1 MQQHRF
7 SAIGSA
13 VLGIA
18 MASLAACAGQ
28 SQNTGTGMVP
38 SMPDRGSFP
47 GRTVNA
53 VATPPVTA
61 PVTIPY
67 PYTNVSTTTTYAG
80 PTASPKTSTSTDT
93 GTITVKFKLDTKT
106 GVYDVPE
113 IIKSKLGYS
122 EVLNSAI
129 TFPPYKGGTAQ
140 IILSD
145 NYTFIAGPFT
155 MTGMDTYPRGEN
167 SIDFPM
173 TAGRTWSAAAAH
185 LSYVNNQTSGK
196 KPNAV
201 NTSTN
206 EAADGTYSAQT
217 SSSSLKGG
225 QNQNNYASTT
235 TVLTSA
241 PSIYTIS
248 MRAAGFNELTQTFGL
263 PANGKIAVTSGGKKP
278 IPVTRGRVKVPDWY
292 PGAGPIPSPLYS
304 DNYRVVGTV
313 TTPPACASRAGVS
326 ATEVD
331 ETFANLDPVQGF
343 YDTYT
348 STYYLATLGTGQFWF
363 SCIIENYTNDN
374 YANGWILSPG
384 DWGGLTQHVTGT
396 ETLIAASIK
405 TSDVARAAALMRVPV
420 IPFPNL
426 GFRER
431 AAFER
436 ALTRP

>member
-1 MQQHRF
+1 
-7 SAIGSA
+7 
-13 VLGIA
+13 
-18 MASLAACAGQ
+18 
-28 SQNTGTGMVP
+28 MVP
-38 SMPDRGSFP
+38 SMSDRGSFT

-67 PYTNVSTTTTYAG
+67 PYTDISTTTTYAG
-80 PTASPKTSTSTDT
+80 PTAKPKTSTSTDT
-93 GTITVKFKLDTKT
+93 GTTTVKFLLDTKT

-129 TFPPYKGGTAQ
+129 AFPPSYKGGTAQ

-145 NYTFIAGPFT
+145 NYSFTEGPFIQ
-155 MTGMDTYPRGEN
+155 TGMDTYPRGQD
-167 SIDFPM
+167 SIEFPM

-185 LSYVNNQTSGK
+185 LSYVNSQTAGK
-196 KPNAV
+196 KANTS

-206 EAADGTYSAQT
+206 EAADGTYSAQ
-217 SSSSLKGG
+217 SSSSNLNGA

-248 MRAAGFNELTQTFGL
+248 MRAAGFNELTQTFAL
-263 PANGKIAVTSGGKKP
+263 PAGGKIAVTSAGKKP
-278 IPVTRGRVKVPDWY
+278 LPVDRGRVKVPDWY

-304 DNYRVVGTV
+304 DNFRVVGTA
-313 TTPPACASRAGVS
+313 TAPAVCKSRGGVS
-326 ATEVD
+326 STEVV
-331 ETFANLDPVQGF
+331 ETFANLDPAQGF

-348 STYYLATLGTGQFWF
+348 ATYYLLSLAKGQFWF
-363 SCIIENYTNDN
+363 ACIIEAYTNDD

-396 ETLIAASIK
+396 ETLIASSVKA
-405 TSDVARAAALMRVPV
+405 SDVARSAAVLRVPL

-431 AAFER
+431 PAFER
-436 ALTRP
+436 ALTRL